1 FRRRLSR
8 FRCEESVRN
17 VAEDSDTARL
27 QHRRT
32 HQTLGNRSMTAS
44 DQMNDPFDPATEE
57 GTPELTIIPKGH
69 YVARVTDA
77 IIKPYKSGK
86 GQAVFLTWELMD
98 EKYEGRKV
106 WEQYTLSHENET
118 AMRLGR
124 QRFKDVCDACGLS
137 QSFKDLTLLY
147 GKPCTIWVRVEE
159 DPNGQ

>member
-1 FRRRLSR
+1 
-8 FRCEESVRN
+8 
-17 VAEDSDTARL
+17 
-27 QHRRT
+27 
-32 HQTLGNRSMTAS
+32 MTAS

-77 IIKPYKSGK
+77 IVKPYKSGK

-147 GKPCTIWVRVEE
+147 DKPCTIWVRVEE
-159 DPNGQ
+159 DPNGQYPDKNRVGKVKAITAKGGNGAAEKAPFDDAIPY

>member
-1 FRRRLSR
+1 
-8 FRCEESVRN
+8 
-17 VAEDSDTARL
+17 
-27 QHRRT
+27 
-32 HQTLGNRSMTAS
+32 MTAS

-86 GQAVFLTWELMD
+86 GQAVFLTRELMD

-124 QRFKDVCDACGLS
+124 QKFKDVCDACGLTE
-137 QSFKDLTLLY
+137 SFKDLTLLY
-147 GKPCTIWVRVEE
+147 DKPCSVWIRIEE
-159 DPNGQ
+159 DKTGQYPDKNRVGRVKAITAKGSNGAAAAPLDDAIPF